1 MYLSTLSATG
11 RAFRTLACLALCFAL
26 GASMS
31 FGQPKASEPR
41 IPALDSSDSPLNIV
55 KTLANHPKLS
65 AAWTPF
71 AGYILGEN
79 SLPPR
84 DREILILRTA
94 YVRSA
99 AYEWGHHARMARS
112 VGVTDEEILRVAKG
126 PNANGWSSF
135 DRALLRAVDELLRDA
150 SLSDRTWA
158 YLDAR
163 YETEQLMDLVF
174 TVGQYN
180 LVSMALK
187 SFRVELDE
195 GLEGFPE

>member
-11 RAFRTLACLALCFAL
+11 RACRTLACLALCFAL

-94 YVRSA
+94 YVRGT

-150 SLSDRTWA
+150 SLSDRPWA

>member
-1 MYLSTLSATG
+1 
-11 RAFRTLACLALCFAL
+11 
-26 GASMS
+26 
-31 FGQPKASEPR
+31 
-41 IPALDSSDSPLNIV
+41 
-55 KTLANHPKLS
+55 
-65 AAWTPF
+65 
-71 AGYILGEN
+71 
-79 SLPPR
+79 
-84 DREILILRTA
+84 
-94 YVRSA
+94 
-99 AYEWGHHARMARS
+99 MARS
-112 VGVTDEEILRVAKG
+112 AGVTDEEVARIAKG

-150 SLSDRTWA
+150 YISERTWA
-158 YLDAR
+158 YIDAR

>member
-1 MYLSTLSATG
+1 
-11 RAFRTLACLALCFAL
+11 
-26 GASMS
+26 MS
-31 FGQPKASEPR
+31 FGQPSGKAAEPR
-41 IPALDSSDSPLNIV
+41 IPPLESSESPLNII
-55 KTLANHPKLS
+55 KTLANHPKL
-65 AAWTPF
+65 ADAWTPF

-94 YVRSA
+94 YVRGA
-99 AYEWGHHARMARS
+99 EYEWGHHARLARQA
-112 VGVTDEEILRVAKG
+112 GVTDEEILRVAKG
-126 PNANGWSSF
+126 PNASGWSSF
-135 DRALLRAVDELLRDA
+135 DRALLRAVDELLRGA
-150 SLSDRTWA
+150 NLSDQTWA